1 VRRFEGRV
9 VLVTGGGS
17 GIGRAAC
24 LLFAEEGA
32 EVVVADRAAQ
42 AGKETL
48 GLLGE
53 RGGKGMFVPMD
64 VADAAHVEAATGEV
78 EGRYG
83 RIDVLFNNA
92 GVELSRTVHETTE
105 EEWDRVFA
113 VNLRGMYLAC
123 RRVLPGMIRRH
134 SGSIVNVSSI
144 SGLLGWPSSAAYC
157 ASKGGVIQLTRQM
170 AVDYAPHG
178 IRVNCICPGTT
189 QTPMIDRLFAGEAN
203 EAAARARVAAM
214 HPLGRFARPE
224 EIAAAVLFLAS
235 DEASFITGAT
245 LPVDGGYTA
254 K

>member
-1 VRRFEGRV
+1 MRRFEGRV

-24 LLFAEEGA
+24 LLFAREGA
-32 EVVVADRAAQ
+32 EVAVADRMQ
-42 AGKETL
+42 DAGRETEA
-48 GLLGE
+48 LLEG
-53 RGGKGMFVPMD
+53 RGFFVPMD
-64 VADAAHVEAATGEV
+64 VGDPAAVEAGVAAA
-78 EGRYG
+78 EGRRG
-83 RIDVLFNNA
+83 RIDVLFNDA
-92 GVELSRTVHETTE
+92 GVELSRPLHETAA
-105 EEWDRVFA
+105 EEWDGVFA
-113 VNLRGMYLAC
+113 VNLRGMFLVC
-123 RRVLPGMIRRH
+123 RRALPGMMSRR
-134 SGSIVNVSSI
+134 SGAIVNVSSI

-170 AVDYAPHG
+170 AVDYAPYG

-189 QTPMIDRLFAGEAN
+189 LTPMIQRLFAQEAD

-224 EIAAAVLFLAS
+224 EIAEAVLFLAS
-235 DEASFITGAT
+235 EEASFITGAA